1 MPFENA
7 TAVVT
12 GGGSGLGRAFCTE
25 LGRARAR
32 VLIADVSTDGA
43 EETAA
48 LVREAG
54 GEARVAQIDVGE
66 PAQVESLARIA
77 DEWLGDTDLLI
88 NNAGVAVSGPIG
100 SVTLED
106 WKWQVDINLWGVIH
120 GCHFFVPRMKKR
132 RRGHVLNVASAAGLL
147 APPQLG
153 PYNVTKAGVVAL
165 SETLYAETKKLGIK
179 VTVLCPSFFRTNIAT
194 SGRGVVD
201 EKARAAMIRLMD
213 KSKVQAPD
221 VARAA
226 LAACAKGTLY
236 CVPMTDAQV
245 SWRLKRAIPGRFY
258 DLLSRAADQPRIMKL
273 LGAD

>member
-12 GGGSGLGRAFCTE
+12 GGGSGLGRAFCAE

-32 VLIADVSTDGA
+32 VLIADVNAEGA

-54 GEARVAQIDVGE
+54 GEARVATIDVAD
-66 PAQVESLARIA
+66 PAQVESLAA
-77 DEWLGDTDLLI
+77 MAHDWLGDTDLLI

-100 SVTLED
+100 EVTLED
-106 WKWQVDINLWGVIH
+106 WKWQIDINLWGVIY
-120 GCHFFVPRMKKR
+120 GCHYFVPRMKKR
-132 RRGHVLNVASAAGLL
+132 RRGHVINVASAAGLL

-153 PYNVTKAGVVAL
+153 PYNVAKAGVVAL

-179 VTVLCPSFFRTNIAT
+179 VTVLCPTFFRTSIAE
-194 SGRGVVD
+194 SGRGIID
-201 EKARAAMIRLMD
+201 EKSRAAMIRLME

-226 LAACAKGTLY
+226 LAACSRGRLY
-236 CVPMTDAQV
+236 CLPMIDAQM

-258 DLLSRAADQPRIMKL
+258 DLLSRAADQPRILKL

>member
-1 MPFENA
+1 MAFENA

-12 GGGSGLGRAFCTE
+12 GGGSGLGRAFCAE

-32 VLIADVSTDGA
+32 VLIADVNADGA
-43 EETAA
+43 EETAE
-48 LVREAG
+48 LVRQAG
-54 GEARVAQIDVGE
+54 GEARVATIDVADRG
-66 PAQVESLARIA
+66 QVESLATIA
-77 DEWLGDTDLLI
+77 GEWLGDTDLLI

-100 SVTLED
+100 DVTLED
-106 WKWQVDINLWGVIH
+106 WKWQIDINLWGVIY
-120 GCHFFVPRMKKR
+120 GCHYFVPRMKKR
-132 RRGHVLNVASAAGLL
+132 RRGHVINVASAAGLL

-153 PYNVTKAGVVAL
+153 PYNVAKAGVVAL
-165 SETLYAETKKLGIK
+165 SETLYAETKKLGVK
-179 VTVLCPSFFRTNIAT
+179 VTVLCPSFFRTNIAD

-201 EKARAAMIRLMD
+201 EKSRAALVRLMD
-213 KSKVQAPD
+213 RSKVQAPE

-226 LAACAKGTLY
+226 LGACTKGQLY

-258 DLLSRAADQPRIMKL
+258 DLLSRATDQRRVMKL